1 MDRRKFLSASG
12 LAVAA
17 TALPGSSATA
27 AWSRRESEDS
37 VYSTQAVTPRWPGH
51 KPGRVYLGLSSPNLT
66 ASLAL
71 TGPVGAY
78 RSFHEWKG
86 DEEDATIRRDH
97 AANRLPWVSF
107 KPPLGPGLDWTLI
120 GNGVFD
126 SDIRARAHRYAS
138 YSRPLISTFHHEPT
152 NDQGVGSAWA
162 SAYVR
167 IYDLL
172 KAEGALLKTAFVP
185 ILGDWAFNP
194 KNPDRHPE
202 YYLTPAVLSRM
213 PFLGVDVYQNSG
225 GEGFAKRLGRILAW
239 LADRG
244 VSDPMVGVAET
255 GCCLAQSPTPEKW
268 FTANWSWAV
277 NNTDK
282 IGVISY
288 FDSQVN
294 SKDGHDWRL
303 NETAA
308 KLSAYKTAL
317 RSATACRL

>member
-1 MDRRKFLSASG
+1 MDRRKFLSVSG
-12 LAVAA
+12 LTVAA
-17 TALPGSSATA
+17 TMAPGVSAA
-27 AWSRRESEDS
+27 AWSRRECDDS
-37 VYSTQAVTPRWPGH
+37 IYSPQAVAPRWPGH

-78 RSFHEWKG
+78 RSFFGWKD
-86 DEEDATIRRDH
+86 DEEDVTIRRDH

-107 KPPLGPGLDWTLI
+107 KPPLGPALDWTLI
-120 GNGVFD
+120 GNGAFD
-126 SDIRARAHRYAS
+126 SDIQARARRYAS
-138 YSRPLISTFHHEPT
+138 YSRPLISTFHHAPT
-152 NDQGVGSAWA
+152 NEQGVGAAWA

-167 IYDLL
+167 IYDVM
-172 KAEGALLKTAFVP
+172 KAEGALSKVAFVP

-194 KNPDRHPE
+194 KSPDGHPE
-202 YYLTPAVLSRM
+202 YYLSPGVLSRM

-225 GEGFAKRLGRILAW
+225 GEGFASRLGRILAW

-244 VSDPMVGVAET
+244 VSKPMVGVAET
-255 GCCLAQSPTPEKW
+255 GCCLAESPTPEKW
-268 FTANWSWAV
+268 FIANWNWAV

-282 IGVISY
+282 IGVVSY
-288 FDSQVN
+288 FDSMAN

-308 KLSAYKTAL
+308 KLRAYKDAL
-317 RSATACRL
+317 ASPIACRL